1 MILDLSYKKNN
12 IYNNLSKKSWRNNMI
27 WNENAECMENEEKE
41 EMQLALLQQQ
51 VKRVYENVPFYRKK
65 FDDAGF
71 HPDDLKTLKDIE
83 KIPFTTKDDLR
94 TAYPFGLFAV
104 PDDEIIEI
112 HSTSGTT
119 GTPVVSGYTQKD
131 IDIWGECIA
140 RAIAMAGGDKNSR
153 IQNSYGYGLFTGG
166 FGIDHGAKYMGATV
180 IPMSAGNTA
189 RQLKIME
196 DFQSDILTCTP
207 SYAMYLAESLEK
219 EGFTADKISLKSG
232 IFGAEMWT
240 EEMRHSLEEKLGITA
255 HNIYGLTELMGPGV
269 ATECKEQTGLHIQE
283 DHFYP
288 EIIDSDTGE
297 VLEDGEKGELV
308 LTNLT
313 REGMPVI
320 RFRTKD
326 ITALRKEKC
335 ACGRT
340 TVRMDRITGRSDDML
355 KIKGVMVYPSQI
367 EAAIL
372 QIEGL
377 TANYQ
382 IHVSRP
388 KILDEIE
395 VKVETSPEL
404 FSDEMKK
411 IEQFENKIARNI
423 QSAIGIS
430 VDVTLVEPES
440 LPRSEGKAIRV
451 IDERNFN

>member
-1 MILDLSYKKNN
+1 
-12 IYNNLSKKSWRNNMI
+12 MI
-27 WNENAECMENEEKE
+27 WNKEAECMSKEERE
-41 EMQLALLQQQ
+41 EMQLSLLKKQ
-51 VKRVYENVPFYRKK
+51 VKRVYEKVPFYKKK

-71 HPDDLKTLKDIE
+71 KPEDLKTLDDIS

-94 TAYPFGLFAV
+94 QAYPFGLFAV
-104 PDDEIIEI
+104 PDEEIIEI

-131 IDIWGECIA
+131 IDIWGECTA
-140 RAIAMAGGDKNSR
+140 RAIGMAGGDKNSK
-153 IQNSYGYGLFTGG
+153 IHNSYGYGLFTGG
-166 FGIDHGAKYMGATV
+166 FGIDHGAKFMGATV

-219 EGFTADKISLKSG
+219 EGFGPDDISLHAG

-240 EEMRHSLEEKLGITA
+240 EEMRHNLEEKLGITA
-255 HNIYGLTELMGPGV
+255 HNIYGLTEIIGPGV
-269 ATECKEQTGLHIQE
+269 ATECSEQVGLHIQE
-283 DHFYP
+283 DHFFA
-288 EIIDSDTGE
+288 EIVDPDTLE
-297 VLEDGEKGELV
+297 QLEDGETGELV
-308 LTNLT
+308 LTTLT

-326 ITALRKEKC
+326 ITALRREKC

-340 TVRMDRITGRSDDML
+340 TARMDRITGRSDDML

-372 QIEGL
+372 QIDGL

-388 KILDEIE
+388 KYLDVIE

-404 FSDEMKK
+404 FSDEMRE
-411 IEQFENKIARNI
+411 IEEFEAKIARKI

-430 VDVTLVEPES
+430 VDVTLVEPET

-451 IDERNFN
+451 IDERNFD

>member
-1 MILDLSYKKNN
+1 
-12 IYNNLSKKSWRNNMI
+12 MI
-27 WNENAECMENEEKE
+27 WNENAECMGKEEKE
-41 EMQLALLQQQ
+41 EMQLALLQKQ
-51 VKRVYENVPFYRKK
+51 VKRVYEKVPFYRKK

-71 HPDDLKTLKDIE
+71 HPDDLKTLEDIE
-83 KIPFTTKDDLR
+83 KIPFTTKADLR
-94 TAYPFGLFAV
+94 EAYPFGLFAV

-131 IDIWGECIA
+131 IDIWGECTA
-140 RAIAMAGGDKNSR
+140 RAIAMAGGDKNSK

-196 DFQSDILTCTP
+196 DFKSDILTCTP

-219 EGFTADKISLKSG
+219 EGYTAEDISLKGG

-240 EEMRHSLEEKLGITA
+240 EEMRKSLEEKLGITA

-269 ATECKEQTGLHIQE
+269 AAECKYQTGLHIQE

-288 EIIDSDTGE
+288 EIIDSETGE
-297 VLEDGEKGELV
+297 VLGDDKEGELV

-326 ITALRKEKC
+326 ITTLRRDEC
-335 ACGRT
+335 PCGRT

-355 KIKGVMVYPSQI
+355 KIKGVMVYPYQI
-367 EAAIL
+367 ETAIL

-388 KILDEIE
+388 HTLDEVEI
-395 VKVETSPEL
+395 KVETSPEV

-411 IEQFENKIARNI
+411 IEQFERMVARKI

-451 IDERNFN
+451 IDDRNFD

>member
-1 MILDLSYKKNN
+1 
-12 IYNNLSKKSWRNNMI
+12 MI
-27 WNENAECMENEEKE
+27 WNENAECMGREEKE
-41 EMQLALLQQQ
+41 EMQLALFQQQ
-51 VKRVYENVPFYRKK
+51 VKRVYENVPFYKKK
-65 FDDAGF
+65 FDEAGF
-71 HPDDLKTLKDIE
+71 HPEDLKTLDDIS
-83 KIPFTTKDDLR
+83 KIPFTTKADLR
-94 TAYPFGLFAV
+94 EAYPFGLFAV

-131 IDIWGECIA
+131 IDIWGECTA
-140 RAIAMAGGDKNSR
+140 RAIAMAGGDKNSK
-153 IQNSYGYGLFTGG
+153 IQNSYGYG
-166 FGIDHGAKYMGATV
+166 
-180 IPMSAGNTA
+180 
-189 RQLKIME
+189 

-219 EGFTADKISLKSG
+219 EGFTADKISLHAG

-269 ATECKEQTGLHIQE
+269 ATECEHQTGLHIQE

-288 EIIDSDTGE
+288 EIIDSETGE
-297 VLEDGEKGELV
+297 ILEDGQKGELV

-326 ITALRKEKC
+326 ITALRRDEC
-335 ACGRT
+335 RCGRT
-340 TVRMDRITGRSDDML
+340 TVRTDRITGRSDDML

-388 KILDEIE
+388 KTLDEIE
-395 VKVETSPEL
+395 VKVETSPEV

-411 IEQFENKIARNI
+411 IEEFERRIARKI

-451 IDERNFN
+451 IDERNFD

>member
-1 MILDLSYKKNN
+1 MF
-12 IYNNLSKKSWRNNMI
+12 
-27 WNENAECMENEEKE
+27 WNEEAECMSKEEKE
-41 EMQLALLQQQ
+41 AMQLDLLQKQ
-51 VKRVYENVPFYRKK
+51 VKRVYENVPFYKKK

-71 HPDDLKTLKDIE
+71 KPEDLKTLEDIS
-83 KIPFTTKDDLR
+83 KIPFTTKADLR
-94 TAYPFGLFAV
+94 EAYPFGLFAV
-104 PDDEIIEI
+104 PDDEIVEI

-119 GTPVVSGYTQKD
+119 GTPVVSGYTKND
-131 IDIWGECIA
+131 IAIWGECTA
-140 RAIAMAGGDKNSR
+140 RAISMAGGDKNSR

-166 FGIDHGAKYMGATV
+166 FGIDHGAKVMGATV
-180 IPMSAGNTA
+180 IPMSSGNTA

-219 EGFTADKISLKSG
+219 QGFTPDKISLRGG

-240 EEMRHSLEEKLGITA
+240 EEMRKSLEEKLGISA

-269 ATECKEQTGLHIQE
+269 AAECKYQTGLHIQE

-288 EIIDSDTGE
+288 EIIDSETGE
-297 VLEDGEKGELV
+297 VLEDGQKGELV

-326 ITALRKEKC
+326 ITTLRRDTC
-335 ACGRT
+335 PCGRT

-388 KILDEIE
+388 HTLDEIE
-395 VKVETSPEL
+395 VKVEASPEI

-411 IEQFENKIARNI
+411 IEQFERKVARKI
-423 QSAIGIS
+423 QSTIGIS

-451 IDERNFN
+451 IDERNFD

>member
-1 MILDLSYKKNN
+1 MNH
-12 IYNNLSKKSWRNNMI
+12 WRNYMI
-27 WNENAECMENEEKE
+27 WNENAECMGREEKE
-41 EMQLALLQQQ
+41 EMQLALFQQQ
-51 VKRVYENVPFYRKK
+51 VKRVYENVPFYKKK
-65 FDDAGF
+65 FDEAGF
-71 HPDDLKTLKDIE
+71 HPEDLKTLDDIS
-83 KIPFTTKDDLR
+83 KIPFTTKADLR
-94 TAYPFGLFAV
+94 EAYPFGLFAV
-104 PDDEIIEI
+104 PDDEII
-112 HSTSGTT
+112 
-119 GTPVVSGYTQKD
+119 
-131 IDIWGECIA
+131 A
-140 RAIAMAGGDKNSR
+140 RAIAMAGGDKNSK

-166 FGIDHGAKYMGATV
+166 FGIDHGAKAMGATV

-196 DFQSDILTCTP
+196 DFRSDILTCTP

-219 EGFTADKISLKSG
+219 EGFNAESISLHAG

-269 ATECKEQTGLHIQE
+269 STECEYQTGLHIQE

-288 EIIDSDTGE
+288 EIIDSETGE
-297 VLEDGEKGELV
+297 TLEDGQKGELV

-326 ITALRKEKC
+326 ITALRRDKC
-335 ACGRT
+335 PCGRT

-388 KILDEIE
+388 KTLDEIE
-395 VKVETSPEL
+395 VKVETSPEV

-411 IEQFENKIARNI
+411 IEEFERRIAKKI

-451 IDERNFN
+451 IDERNFD

>member
-1 MILDLSYKKNN
+1 
-12 IYNNLSKKSWRNNMI
+12 MI
-27 WNENAECMENEEKE
+27 WNEKAECMSKEEKE
-41 EMQLALLQQQ
+41 AMQLDLLQKQ
-51 VKRVYENVPFYRKK
+51 VKRVYEKVPFYKKK

-71 HPDDLKTLKDIE
+71 KPEDLKTLEDIS
-83 KIPFTTKDDLR
+83 KIPFTTKADLR
-94 TAYPFGLFAV
+94 EAYPFGLFAV
-104 PDDEIIEI
+104 PDDEIVEI

-119 GTPVVSGYTQKD
+119 GTPVVSGYTKND
-131 IDIWGECIA
+131 IAIWGECTA
-140 RAIAMAGGDKNSR
+140 RAISMAGGDKNSR

-166 FGIDHGAKYMGATV
+166 FGIDHGAKVMGATV
-180 IPMSAGNTA
+180 IPMSSGNTA

-207 SYAMYLAESLEK
+207 SYALYLAESLEK
-219 EGFTADKISLKSG
+219 QGFTPDKISLRGG

-240 EEMRHSLEEKLGITA
+240 EEMRKNLEEKLGITA

-269 ATECKEQTGLHIQE
+269 AAECKYQTGLHIEE

-288 EIIDSDTGE
+288 EIIDSETGE
-297 VLEDGEKGELV
+297 VLEDGQKGELV

-326 ITALRKEKC
+326 ITTLRRDKC
-335 ACGRT
+335 PCGRT

-367 EAAIL
+367 ESAIL

-388 KILDEIE
+388 HTLDEIE
-395 VKVETSPEL
+395 VKVEASPDI

-411 IEQFENKIARNI
+411 IEEFERKVARKI
-423 QSAIGIS
+423 QSTIGIS

-451 IDERNFN
+451 IDERNFD